1 MLEVG
6 QWFPSG
12 VVEGVSFPQ
21 DEVLE
26 LAIVATLVQNS
37 LYLILRFLRVEDLD
51 RVGWWLDPALE
62 VFWCLVVSLEKGD
75 MEDRVDAQVVGE
87 SKTIGRG

>member
-6 QWFPSG
+6 KWFPSG
-12 VVEGVSFPQ
+12 VIEWVSFPQ

-26 LAIVATLVQNS
+26 LAIVAMLVQNS

-51 RVGWWLDPALE
+51 QVG
-62 VFWCLVVSLEKGD
+62 
-75 MEDRVDAQVVGE
+75 
-87 SKTIGRG
+87 